1 MPNYPYKLEQSSKK
15 YLCPKCQNKSFK
27 RIVETVSGS
36 QLPDHVG
43 RCDHESSC
51 GYEYTWKQYLVD
63 NPNAGNG
70 HFGHTSDTIK
80 KPRKTRIPIQ
90 GLTNKNSL
98 QADSDARFSA
108 KKPEYLGTSHLLETL
123 TDYDQNSFVQFLLKL
138 FPNDSDDVSEAIKEY
153 LIGTLGGF
161 TVFPTITKTKKV
173 CKAKL
178 IRFDPDTGKRIKDG
192 YSITSLEAK
201 LKKAGKLHADFETDK
216 TVFFGEHL
224 LSKYPG
230 LPVAVVESEKT
241 AVIAAITKGA
251 FPFDFV
257 WLATGSKSWLK
268 VDRLR
273 RLGRNRNI
281 VLYPDADGF
290 DKWQAIASD
299 ASKQG
304 LTVNVSSLIERQAT
318 DAEKAKQVDLAD
330 YLISAQTEIN
340 GINAK
345 IESVK
350 NDPALLYEFE
360 MIAEERKAILIYDGG
375 MSETQ
380 AESYVSTPKFIREA
394 VLSL

>member
-15 YLCPKCQNKSFK
+15 YLCPKCQKKSFT
-27 RIVETVSGS
+27 RVIETASGS

-51 GYEYTWKQYLVD
+51 GYEYTWKQYLAD
-63 NPNAGNG
+63 NPNTG
-70 HFGHTSDTIK
+70 HFGHASDTIK
-80 KPRKTRIPIQ
+80 KARKTRIPIQ
-90 GLTNKNSL
+90 GLHHKNGS

-108 KKPEYLGTSHLLETL
+108 KKPEYLETSHLIDTV
-123 TDYDQNSFVQFLLKL
+123 TDYDQNSFVNFLLKL
-138 FPNDSDDVSEAIKEY
+138 FPNDPQDVAQAVKDY
-153 LIGTLGGF
+153 LIGTLDGF

-178 IRFDPDTGKRIKDG
+178 IKFDPDTGKRIKDG
-192 YSITSLEAK
+192 FTVISSLEAK
-201 LKKAGKLHADFETDK
+201 LKKAGKLHADFETNK
-216 TVFFGEHL
+216 EIFFGEHL
-224 LSKYPG
+224 LADCPG
-230 LPVAVVESEKT
+230 LPIAVVESEKT

-257 WLATGSKSWLK
+257 WLATGSKSWLN

-273 RLGRNRNI
+273 RLGRGSNI

-290 DKWQAIASD
+290 AKWQAIASN

-304 LTVNVSSLIERQAT
+304 LTVKVSSLIERQAT

-330 YLISAQTEIN
+330 YLIDAQSEIN
-340 GINAK
+340 VINAK

-350 NDPALLYEFE
+350 NDPELLYQFE

-375 MSETQ
+375 MSEDK
-380 AESYVSTPKFIREA
+380 AESYVSSPEFIRVA